1 MNIFICDDDN
11 LVCEQIKTLCESYY
25 IEHKLKR
32 PDIYIFHSGE
42 DILASDIKPDIGIF
56 RYPDVW
62 HRWHC
67 RW

>member
-32 PDIYIFHSGE
+32 PE
-42 DILASDIKPDIGIF
+42 TVTNNSDALSNRKVD
-56 RYPDVW
+56 RKSTRLNSS
-62 HRWHC
+62 HNA
-67 RW
+67 